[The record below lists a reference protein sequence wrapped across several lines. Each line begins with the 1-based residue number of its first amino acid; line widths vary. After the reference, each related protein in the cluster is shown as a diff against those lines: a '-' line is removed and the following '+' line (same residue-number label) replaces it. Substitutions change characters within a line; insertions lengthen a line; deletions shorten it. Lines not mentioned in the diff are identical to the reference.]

1 MQDSFVQPGDVP
13 RYNLL
18 SRFIIV
24 ISICGV
30 FISYGRCPSPTLEDN
45 RKLVRIYKSIHYFYA
60 SLKVRTFRPEKTFIS
75 KHQEAILAYANARG
89 VDMINLEFILRVTI
103 FGAIL
108 LFFAMVY
115 RRLFQLI
122 FTRITK
128 INFKVASLILALIA
142 SIATFFLGS
151 FFYVYYG
158 FGHQPD
164 IYRSGSAQSNM
175 VALTF
180 DDGPSSEFTPAI
192 LDILQEYNVIATFFM
207 VGSHIEKYPEIA
219 QRIVDE
225 GHEVGNHTQNHSN
238 IPSLST
244 VALHKEI
251 MEATAAITDIAGKY
265 PSYIRPPRGLYD
277 GRLRR
282 LANLLGQKIVLWT
295 LSTRDWR
302 YGVTP
307 DKIVKNVSTKVKGGD
322 IILFHDSG
330 ALIKNEGGDR
340 RATVLALPQ
349 VIETIRAR
357 GLEIVPLSIMLDDA
371 PIELYPQ
378 VDMPE

>member
-1 MQDSFVQPGDVP
+1 
-13 RYNLL
+13 
-18 SRFIIV
+18 
-24 ISICGV
+24 
-30 FISYGRCPSPTLEDN
+30 
-45 RKLVRIYKSIHYFYA
+45 
-60 SLKVRTFRPEKTFIS
+60 
-75 KHQEAILAYANARG
+75 
-89 VDMINLEFILRVTI
+89 MINLEFILRVTI